1 MIKVGIA
8 GASGYTGLELIRLLA
23 NHPEVELSVLTSETY
38 KEKSIADVF
47 PSLNGI
53 IDINLQSLDCEILKS
68 CDVVFLA
75 LPHTIG
81 MGILP
86 ELLQSNC
93 KVIDLSADYRL
104 KNAAAYSEWY
114 SLTHIHPEFL
124 SQVVYGLPELHREKI
139 KSAQG
144 VANPGCY
151 PTSVILALAPLL
163 KTDWIDLDSI
173 IADSKSGVSG
183 AGRKTSITTQF
194 SEVNEGVTP
203 YSLAGHRHTP
213 EIEQELSCLAG
224 KPIKISFSPHLI
236 PMSRGM
242 LSTVYINLK
251 NKLKDEDLIE
261 HYKNFYN
268 NEYFIRVL
276 DIGRFAST
284 HSISGSNFCD
294 IGIKIDRRVNR
305 LVVTSAIDNLIK
317 GASGQAIQNMNIILG
332 FGETTGLQSPAIFP

>member
-53 IDINLQSLDCEILKS
+53 ININLQSLDVEILKS
-68 CDVVFLA
+68 CDVIFLA

-81 MGILP
+81 MDILP
-86 ELLQSNC
+86 ELLKSNC

-104 KNAAAYSEWY
+104 KNADAYSEWY
-114 SLTHIHPEFL
+114 SLTHKHPEFL
-124 SQVVYGLPELHREKI
+124 SQVIYGLPEIHREKI

-151 PTSVILALAPLL
+151 PTSVILAIAPLL
-163 KTDWIDLDSI
+163 KTDWVDLESI
-173 IADSKSGVSG
+173 VSDSKSGVSG

-194 SEVNEGVTP
+194 SEANEGVTP
-203 YSLAGHRHTP
+203 YGLASHRHTP
-213 EIEQELSCLAG
+213 EIEQELSNLVG

-242 LSTVYINLK
+242 LSTIYINL
-251 NKLKDEDLIE
+251 NHKLKDKNLIE
-261 HYKNFYN
+261 HYENFYSD
-268 NEYFIRVL
+268 ELFVRVL
-276 DIGRFAST
+276 DKGKFAST
-284 HSISGSNFCD
+284 HFVSGSNFCD
-294 IGIKIDRRVNR
+294 IGIKVDSRVNR
-305 LVVTSAIDNLIK
+305 LVITSAIDNLIK
-317 GASGQAIQNMNIILG
+317 GASGQAIQNMNIMLG
-332 FGETTGLQSPAIFP
+332 FGETTGLRSPGMFP

>member
-53 IDINLQSLDCEILKS
+53 ININLQSLDVEILKS
-68 CDVVFLA
+68 CDVIFLA

-81 MGILP
+81 MDILP
-86 ELLQSNC
+86 ELLKSNC

-104 KNAAAYSEWY
+104 KNADTYSEWY
-114 SLTHIHPEFL
+114 SLTHTHPEFL
-124 SQVVYGLPELHREKI
+124 SQVIYGLPELHREKI

-151 PTSVILALAPLL
+151 PTSVILAIAPLL
-163 KTDWIDLDSI
+163 KTDWVDLESI
-173 IADSKSGVSG
+173 VSDSKSGVSG

-194 SEVNEGVTP
+194 SEANEGVTP
-203 YSLAGHRHTP
+203 YGLASHRHTP
-213 EIEQELSCLAG
+213 EIEQELSNLIG

-242 LSTVYINLK
+242 LSTIYINL
-251 NKLKDEDLIE
+251 NHKLKDENLIE
-261 HYKNFYN
+261 HYENFYSD
-268 NEYFIRVL
+268 ELFVRVL
-276 DIGRFAST
+276 DKGKFAST
-284 HSISGSNFCD
+284 HFVSGSNFCD
-294 IGIKIDRRVNR
+294 IGIKVDSRVNR
-305 LVVTSAIDNLIK
+305 LVITSAIDNLIK
-317 GASGQAIQNMNIILG
+317 GASGQAIQNMNIMLG
-332 FGETTGLQSPAIFP
+332 FGEATGLRSPGMFP

>member
-53 IDINLQSLDCEILKS
+53 ININLQSLDVEILKS
-68 CDVVFLA
+68 CDVIFLA

-81 MGILP
+81 MDILP
-86 ELLQSNC
+86 ELLKSNC

-104 KNAAAYSEWY
+104 KNADTYSEWY
-114 SLTHIHPEFL
+114 SLTHTHPEFL
-124 SQVVYGLPELHREKI
+124 SQVIYGLPELHREKI

-151 PTSVILALAPLL
+151 PTSVILAIAPLQ
-163 KTDWIDLDSI
+163 KTDWVDLESI
-173 IADSKSGVSG
+173 VSDSKSGVSG

-194 SEVNEGVTP
+194 SEANEGVTP
-203 YSLAGHRHTP
+203 YGLASHRHTP
-213 EIEQELSCLAG
+213 EIEQELSNLVG

-242 LSTVYINLK
+242 LSTIYINL
-251 NKLKDEDLIE
+251 NHKLKDENQIE
-261 HYKNFYN
+261 HYENFYSD
-268 NEYFIRVL
+268 ELFVRVL
-276 DIGRFAST
+276 DKGKFAST
-284 HSISGSNFCD
+284 HFVSGSNFCD
-294 IGIKIDRRVNR
+294 IGIKVDSRVNR
-305 LVVTSAIDNLIK
+305 LVITSAIDNLIK
-317 GASGQAIQNMNIILG
+317 GASGQAIQNMNIMLG
-332 FGETTGLQSPAIFP
+332 FGEATGLRSPGMFP

>member
-53 IDINLQSLDCEILKS
+53 ININLQSLDVEILKS
-68 CDVVFLA
+68 CDVIFLA

-81 MGILP
+81 MDILP
-86 ELLQSNC
+86 ELLKSNC

-104 KNAAAYSEWY
+104 KNADAYSEWY
-114 SLTHIHPEFL
+114 SLTHTHPEFL
-124 SQVVYGLPELHREKI
+124 SQVIYGLPELHREKI

-151 PTSVILALAPLL
+151 PTSVILAIAPLL
-163 KTDWIDLDSI
+163 KTDWVDLESI
-173 IADSKSGVSG
+173 VSDSKSGVSG

-194 SEVNEGVTP
+194 SEANEGVTP
-203 YSLAGHRHTP
+203 YGLASHRHTP
-213 EIEQELSCLAG
+213 EIEQELSNLVG

-242 LSTVYINLK
+242 LSTIYINL
-251 NKLKDEDLIE
+251 NHKLKDENLIE
-261 HYKNFYN
+261 HYENFYSD
-268 NEYFIRVL
+268 ELFVRVL
-276 DIGRFAST
+276 DKGKFAST
-284 HSISGSNFCD
+284 HFVSGSNFCD
-294 IGIKIDRRVNR
+294 IGIKVDSRVNR
-305 LVVTSAIDNLIK
+305 LVITSAIDNLIK
-317 GASGQAIQNMNIILG
+317 GASGQAIQNMNIMLG
-332 FGETTGLQSPAIFP
+332 FGETTGLRSPGMFP

>member
-53 IDINLQSLDCEILKS
+53 ININLQSLDVEILKS
-68 CDVVFLA
+68 CDVIFLA

-81 MGILP
+81 MDILP
-86 ELLQSNC
+86 ELLKSNC

-104 KNAAAYSEWY
+104 KNADAYSEWY
-114 SLTHIHPEFL
+114 SLTHKHPEFL
-124 SQVVYGLPELHREKI
+124 SQVIYGLPEIHREKI

-151 PTSVILALAPLL
+151 PTSVILAIAPLL
-163 KTDWIDLDSI
+163 KTDWVDLESI
-173 IADSKSGVSG
+173 VSDSKSGVSG

-194 SEVNEGVTP
+194 SEANEGVTP
-203 YSLAGHRHTP
+203 YGLASHRHTP
-213 EIEQELSCLAG
+213 EIEQELSNLVG

-242 LSTVYINLK
+242 LSTIYINL
-251 NKLKDEDLIE
+251 NHKLKDENLIE
-261 HYKNFYN
+261 HYENFYSD
-268 NEYFIRVL
+268 ELFVRVL
-276 DIGRFAST
+276 DKGKFAST
-284 HSISGSNFCD
+284 HFVSGSNFCD
-294 IGIKIDRRVNR
+294 IGIKVDSRVNR
-305 LVVTSAIDNLIK
+305 LVITSAIDNLIK
-317 GASGQAIQNMNIILG
+317 GASGQAIQNMNIMLG
-332 FGETTGLQSPAIFP
+332 FGETTGLRSPGMFP

>member
-53 IDINLQSLDCEILKS
+53 IDINLQSLDVEILKS
-68 CDVVFLA
+68 CDVIFLA

-81 MGILP
+81 MDILP
-86 ELLQSNC
+86 ELLKSNC

-104 KNAAAYSEWY
+104 KNADTYSEWY
-114 SLTHIHPEFL
+114 SLTHTHPEFL
-124 SQVVYGLPELHREKI
+124 SQVIYGLPELHREKI

-151 PTSVILALAPLL
+151 PTSVILAIAPLL
-163 KTDWIDLDSI
+163 KTDWVDLESI
-173 IADSKSGVSG
+173 VSDSKSGVSG

-194 SEVNEGVTP
+194 SEANEGVTP
-203 YSLAGHRHTP
+203 YGLASHRHTP
-213 EIEQELSCLAG
+213 EIEQELSNLVG

-242 LSTVYINLK
+242 LSTIYINL
-251 NKLKDEDLIE
+251 NHKLKDKNLID
-261 HYKNFYN
+261 HYKNFYSD
-268 NEYFIRVL
+268 ELFVRVL
-276 DIGRFAST
+276 DKGKFAST
-284 HSISGSNFCD
+284 HFVSGSNFCD
-294 IGIKIDRRVNR
+294 IGIKVDSRVNR
-305 LVVTSAIDNLIK
+305 LVITSAIDNLIK
-317 GASGQAIQNMNIILG
+317 GASGQAIQNMNIMLG
-332 FGETTGLQSPAIFP
+332 FGEATGLQSPGMFP

>member
-53 IDINLQSLDCEILKS
+53 IDINLQSLDCKILKS

-75 LPHTIG
+75 LPHTTG

-104 KNAAAYSEWY
+104 KNATTYSEWY
-114 SLTHIHPEFL
+114 SLTHTHPKFL
-124 SQVVYGLPELHREKI
+124 SQVTYGLPELYREKI

-194 SEVNEGVTP
+194 SEANEGVTP
-203 YSLAGHRHTP
+203 YSLTSHRHTP
-213 EIEQELSCLAG
+213 EIEQELSYLAG

-242 LSTVYINLK
+242 LSTIYINLK

-261 HYKNFYN
+261 HYKNIYN
-268 NEYFIRVL
+268 NEYFVRVL
-276 DIGRFAST
+276 DKGRFAST

-294 IGIKIDRRVNR
+294 IGIKIDSRVNR
-305 LVVTSAIDNLIK
+305 LVITSAIDNLIK
-317 GASGQAIQNMNIILG
+317 GASGQAIQNMNIMLG

>member
-53 IDINLQSLDCEILKS
+53 ININLQSLDVEILKS
-68 CDVVFLA
+68 CDVIFLA

-81 MGILP
+81 MDILP
-86 ELLQSNC
+86 ELLKSNC

-104 KNAAAYSEWY
+104 KNADTYSEWY
-114 SLTHIHPEFL
+114 SLTHTHPEFL
-124 SQVVYGLPELHREKI
+124 AQVIYGLPELHREKI

-151 PTSVILALAPLL
+151 PTSVILAIAPLL
-163 KTDWIDLDSI
+163 KTDWVDLESIVSDSQ
-173 IADSKSGVSG
+173 SGVSG
-183 AGRKTSITTQF
+183 AGSKTSITTQF
-194 SEVNEGVTP
+194 SEANEGVTP
-203 YSLAGHRHTP
+203 YGLASHRHTP
-213 EIEQELSCLAG
+213 EIEQELSNLVG

-242 LSTVYINLK
+242 LSTIYINL
-251 NKLKDEDLIE
+251 NHKLKDENLIE
-261 HYKNFYN
+261 HYENFYSD
-268 NEYFIRVL
+268 ELFVRVL
-276 DIGRFAST
+276 DKGKFAST
-284 HSISGSNFCD
+284 HFVSGSNFCD
-294 IGIKIDRRVNR
+294 IGIKVDSRVNR
-305 LVVTSAIDNLIK
+305 LVITSAIDNLIK
-317 GASGQAIQNMNIILG
+317 GASGQAIQNMNIMLG
-332 FGETTGLQSPAIFP
+332 FGEATGLRSPGMFP

>member
-53 IDINLQSLDCEILKS
+53 ININLQSLDVEILKS
-68 CDVVFLA
+68 CDVIFLA

-81 MGILP
+81 MDILP
-86 ELLQSNC
+86 ELLKSNC

-104 KNAAAYSEWY
+104 KNADTYSEWY
-114 SLTHIHPEFL
+114 SLTHTHPEFL
-124 SQVVYGLPELHREKI
+124 SQVIYGLPELHREKI

-151 PTSVILALAPLL
+151 PTSVILAIAPLL
-163 KTDWIDLDSI
+163 KTDWVDLESI
-173 IADSKSGVSG
+173 VSDSKSGVSG

-194 SEVNEGVTP
+194 SEANEGVTP
-203 YSLAGHRHTP
+203 YGLASHRHTP
-213 EIEQELSCLAG
+213 EIEQELSNLVG

-242 LSTVYINLK
+242 LSTIYINL
-251 NKLKDEDLIE
+251 NHKLKDENLIE
-261 HYKNFYN
+261 HYKNFYSD
-268 NEYFIRVL
+268 ELFVRVL
-276 DIGRFAST
+276 DKGKFAST
-284 HSISGSNFCD
+284 HFVSGSNFCD
-294 IGIKIDRRVNR
+294 IGIKVDSRVNR
-305 LVVTSAIDNLIK
+305 LVITSAIDNLIK
-317 GASGQAIQNMNIILG
+317 GASGQAIQNMNIMLG
-332 FGETTGLQSPAIFP
+332 FGEATGLRSPGMFP

>member
-53 IDINLQSLDCEILKS
+53 ININLQSLDVEILKS
-68 CDVVFLA
+68 CDVIFLA

-81 MGILP
+81 MDILP
-86 ELLQSNC
+86 ELLKFNC

-104 KNAAAYSEWY
+104 KNADTYSEWY
-114 SLTHIHPEFL
+114 SLTHTHPEFL
-124 SQVVYGLPELHREKI
+124 SQVIYGLPELHREKI

-151 PTSVILALAPLL
+151 PTSVILAIAPLL
-163 KTDWIDLDSI
+163 KTDWVDLESI
-173 IADSKSGVSG
+173 VSDSKSGVSG

-194 SEVNEGVTP
+194 SEANEGVTP
-203 YSLAGHRHTP
+203 YGLASHRHTP
-213 EIEQELSCLAG
+213 EIEQELSNLVG

-242 LSTVYINLK
+242 LSTIYINL
-251 NKLKDEDLIE
+251 NHKLKDENLIE
-261 HYKNFYN
+261 HYENFYSD
-268 NEYFIRVL
+268 ELFVRVL
-276 DIGRFAST
+276 DKGKFAST
-284 HSISGSNFCD
+284 HFVSGSNFCD
-294 IGIKIDRRVNR
+294 IGIKVDSRVNR
-305 LVVTSAIDNLIK
+305 LVITSAIDNLIK
-317 GASGQAIQNMNIILG
+317 GASGQAIQNMNIMLG
-332 FGETTGLQSPAIFP
+332 FGEATGLRSPGMFP

>member
-53 IDINLQSLDCEILKS
+53 ININLQSLDVEILKS
-68 CDVVFLA
+68 CDVIFLA

-81 MGILP
+81 MDILP
-86 ELLQSNC
+86 ELLKSNC

-104 KNAAAYSEWY
+104 KNADTYSEWY
-114 SLTHIHPEFL
+114 SLTHTHPEFL
-124 SQVVYGLPELHREKI
+124 SQVIYGLPELNREKI

-151 PTSVILALAPLL
+151 PTSVILAIAPLL
-163 KTDWIDLDSI
+163 KTDWVDLESI
-173 IADSKSGVSG
+173 VSDSKSGVSG
-183 AGRKTSITTQF
+183 AGRTTSITSQF
-194 SEVNEGVTP
+194 SEANEGVTP
-203 YSLAGHRHTP
+203 YGLASHRHTP
-213 EIEQELSCLAG
+213 EIEQELSNLVG

-242 LSTVYINLK
+242 LSTIYINL
-251 NKLKDEDLIE
+251 NHKLKDENLIE
-261 HYKNFYN
+261 HYENFYSD
-268 NEYFIRVL
+268 ELFVRVL
-276 DIGRFAST
+276 DKGKFAST
-284 HSISGSNFCD
+284 HFVSGSNFCD
-294 IGIKIDRRVNR
+294 IGIKVDSRVNR
-305 LVVTSAIDNLIK
+305 LIITSAIDNLIK
-317 GASGQAIQNMNIILG
+317 GASGQAIQNMNIMLG
-332 FGETTGLQSPAIFP
+332 FGEATGLRSPGMFP

>member
-53 IDINLQSLDCEILKS
+53 ININLQSLDVEILKS
-68 CDVVFLA
+68 CDVIFLA

-81 MGILP
+81 MDILP
-86 ELLQSNC
+86 ELLKSNC

-104 KNAAAYSEWY
+104 KNADTYSEWY
-114 SLTHIHPEFL
+114 SLTHTHPEFL
-124 SQVVYGLPELHREKI
+124 SQVIYGLPELHREKI

-151 PTSVILALAPLL
+151 PTSVILAIVPLL
-163 KTDWIDLDSI
+163 KTDWVDLESI
-173 IADSKSGVSG
+173 VSDSKSGVSG

-194 SEVNEGVTP
+194 SEANEGVTP
-203 YSLAGHRHTP
+203 YGLASHRHTP
-213 EIEQELSCLAG
+213 EIEQELSNLVG

-242 LSTVYINLK
+242 LSTIYINL
-251 NKLKDEDLIE
+251 NHKLKDENLIE
-261 HYKNFYN
+261 HYKNFYSD
-268 NEYFIRVL
+268 ELFVRVL
-276 DIGRFAST
+276 DKGKFAST
-284 HSISGSNFCD
+284 HFVSGSNFCD
-294 IGIKIDRRVNR
+294 IGIKVDSRVNR
-305 LVVTSAIDNLIK
+305 LVITSAIDNLIK
-317 GASGQAIQNMNIILG
+317 GASGQAIQNMNIMLG
-332 FGETTGLQSPAIFP
+332 FGEATGLRSPGMFP